1 VNFWGI
7 INLKLLLDVLFAIG
21 FGLLLFSRVKEQR
34 TLWLLRG
41 YLFLVS
47 TAWFIQRYAD
57 LPLTSKLI
65 DAVVLACSLSL
76 AILWQGELRRLMEL
90 LGTGR
95 LAVLLGNPPKE
106 FRATSTTITQLV
118 DTAGKLSQN
127 RRGALIVVDLG
138 SDLRP
143 EDFLYSGTNI
153 EAQLSTDL
161 LINLFATDTPLHDGA
176 VLVKGNKIISA
187 GVILPLSRQGISR
200 YGTRHLAALGIT
212 ERFDRC
218 ICIVVSEETGTL
230 SLANQGKLERP
241 ITSSRLQELLVN
253 LIGNQNSIGT
263 NKSSLAIKKLV
274 KEVFQKV
281 GIEESRLDSFPHQF
295 SGGMRQRVS
304 IAMALALK
312 PKLLIADEPT
322 TSLDTITSFEIMQEI
337 IHLCN
342 EFDTTLILISH
353 DINLAAKWCKKV
365 AIIEKGSIV
374 EKGNVSDL
382 SCKTAVHHRKVA
394 NHY

>member
-1 VNFWGI
+1 MNFWGI

-47 TAWFIQRYAD
+47 SAWFIQRYAY

-106 FRATSTTITQLV
+106 FRATSTTITKLV

-253 LIGNQNSIGT
+253 LIGNKNSLGAS
-263 NKSSLAIKKLV
+263 KSSLSKNVLS
-274 KEVFQKV
+274 QKTNP
-281 GIEESRLDSFPHQF
+281 SDN
-295 SGGMRQRVS
+295 
-304 IAMALALK
+304 IA
-312 PKLLIADEPT
+312 
-322 TSLDTITSFEIMQEI
+322 S
-337 IHLCN
+337 
-342 EFDTTLILISH
+342 
-353 DINLAAKWCKKV
+353 DINEKEHKKSENF
-365 AIIEKGSIV
+365 INK
-374 EKGNVSDL
+374 KD
-382 SCKTAVHHRKVA
+382 
-394 NHY
+394 

>member
-1 VNFWGI
+1 MNFWGI
-7 INLKLLLDVLFAIG
+7 INLKFLLDVLFAIG
-21 FGLLLFSRVKEQR
+21 FGILLFSRVKEQR

-41 YLFLVS
+41 YLLLVS
-47 TAWFIQRYAD
+47 SAWFIQRYAY

-95 LAVLLGNPPKE
+95 LTVLLGNPPKE
-106 FRATSTTITQLV
+106 FRATSTSITQLV
-118 DTAGKLSQN
+118 DAAGKLSQN
-127 RRGALIVVDLG
+127 RKGALIVVDLG

-153 EAQLSTDL
+153 DAQLSTDL

-212 ERFDRC
+212 ERFDRS

-241 ITSSRLQELLVN
+241 ITSSRLQELLIN
-253 LIGNQNSIGT
+253 LLGNQNALGAS
-263 NKSSLAIKKLV
+263 KSSLNK
-274 KEVFQKV
+274 
-281 GIEESRLDSFPHQF
+281 
-295 SGGMRQRVS
+295 
-304 IAMALALK
+304 
-312 PKLLIADEPT
+312 T
-322 TSLDTITSFEIMQEI
+322 TSSQKMSPNDIITDKMREDSNKSEG
-337 IHLCN
+337 LPN
-342 EFDTTLILISH
+342 TKD
-353 DINLAAKWCKKV
+353 
-365 AIIEKGSIV
+365 
-374 EKGNVSDL
+374 
-382 SCKTAVHHRKVA
+382 
-394 NHY
+394 

>member
-1 VNFWGI
+1 MNFWRFL
-7 INLKLLLDVLFAIG
+7 NLKLLLDVFFAAG
-21 FGLLLFSRVKEQR
+21 FGMLLFSRVKEKR

-47 TAWFIQRYAD
+47 LAWFVQRYAT

-65 DAVVLACSLSL
+65 DALVLACSLSL

-95 LAVLLGNPPKE
+95 LTVLLGNPPKE
-106 FRATSTTITQLV
+106 FRANSNEVNQLV
-118 DTAGKLSQN
+118 EAAGKLSQN
-127 RRGALIVVDLG
+127 RRGALMVVDLG

-143 EDFLYSGTNI
+143 EDFLYSGI
-153 EAQLSTDL
+153 KIDAQLSTDL

-241 ITSSRLQELLVN
+241 ITSSRLQDLLNDFVGVSN
-253 LIGNQNSIGT
+253 AQTIS
-263 NKSSLAIKKLV
+263 KSSTN
-274 KEVFQKV
+274 
-281 GIEESRLDSFPHQF
+281 R
-295 SGGMRQRVS
+295 
-304 IAMALALK
+304 
-312 PKLLIADEPT
+312 
-322 TSLDTITSFEIMQEI
+322 
-337 IHLCN
+337 
-342 EFDTTLILISH
+342 
-353 DINLAAKWCKKV
+353 
-365 AIIEKGSIV
+365 
-374 EKGNVSDL
+374 NVSVP
-382 SCKTAVHHRKVA
+382 KKGTADIIPIIGVDKSVK
-394 NHY
+394 NSD

>member
-1 VNFWGI
+1 MSFWGFL
-7 INLKLLLDVLFAIG
+7 NLKLLLDVFFAAG
-21 FGLLLFSRVKEQR
+21 FGMLLFSRVKEQR

-47 TAWFIQRYAD
+47 LAWFVQRFAS

-65 DAVVLACSLSL
+65 DALVIACSLSL

-95 LAVLLGNPPKE
+95 LTVLLGNPPKE
-106 FRATSTTITQLV
+106 FRANPNAVNQLV
-118 DTAGKLSQN
+118 DAAGKLSQN
-127 RRGALIVVDLG
+127 RRGALMVVDLG

-143 EDFLYSGTNI
+143 EDFLYSGI
-153 EAQLSTDL
+153 KIDALLSTDL

-176 VLVKGNKIISA
+176 ILVKGNKIISA

-241 ITSSRLQELLVN
+241 ITSSRLQELLN
-253 LIGNQNSIGT
+253 DFIGGLNNQIISKSSTNRNVSMPKKETIDIISSIGVD
-263 NKSSLAIKKLV
+263 KSV
-274 KEVFQKV
+274 K
-281 GIEESRLDSFPHQF
+281 
-295 SGGMRQRVS
+295 
-304 IAMALALK
+304 
-312 PKLLIADEPT
+312 
-322 TSLDTITSFEIMQEI
+322 
-337 IHLCN
+337 N
-342 EFDTTLILISH
+342 
-353 DINLAAKWCKKV
+353 
-365 AIIEKGSIV
+365 
-374 EKGNVSDL
+374 SD
-382 SCKTAVHHRKVA
+382 
-394 NHY
+394 

>member
-1 VNFWGI
+1 MNFWEI
-7 INLKLLLDVLFAIG
+7 INLKLLLDFLFAVG

-47 TAWFIQRYAD
+47 SAWFIQRYAY

-106 FRATSTTITQLV
+106 FRATSTTISQLV

-153 EAQLSTDL
+153 EAKLSSDL

-241 ITSSRLQELLVN
+241 ITSSRLQELLAD
-253 LIGNQNSIGT
+253 LIGNQNSTGTSKSSLSKNPLSQKTNPNDIINPEINENET
-263 NKSSLAIKKLV
+263 NKSQSFINIK
-274 KEVFQKV
+274 
-281 GIEESRLDSFPHQF
+281 D
-295 SGGMRQRVS
+295 
-304 IAMALALK
+304 
-312 PKLLIADEPT
+312 
-322 TSLDTITSFEIMQEI
+322 
-337 IHLCN
+337 
-342 EFDTTLILISH
+342 
-353 DINLAAKWCKKV
+353 
-365 AIIEKGSIV
+365 
-374 EKGNVSDL
+374 
-382 SCKTAVHHRKVA
+382 
-394 NHY
+394 

>member
-1 VNFWGI
+1 MNFWWF
-7 INLKLLLDVLFAIG
+7 INLRVFLDVLFASSLG
-21 FGLLLFSRVKEQR
+21 VLLFTRVKEQR

-47 TAWFIQRYAD
+47 LAWFVQRFAN
-57 LPLTSKLI
+57 LPITSKLV
-65 DAVVLACSLSL
+65 DALVLACSLSL

-241 ITSSRLQELLVN
+241 ITSSRLQELLAK
-253 LIGNQNSIGT
+253 LIGNQNSMGA
-263 NKSSLAIKKLV
+263 NKASLSKNISS
-274 KEVFQKV
+274 QK
-281 GIEESRLDSFPHQF
+281 IDS
-295 SGGMRQRVS
+295 G
-304 IAMALALK
+304 
-312 PKLLIADEPT
+312 DN
-322 TSLDTITSFEIMQEI
+322 I
-337 IHLCN
+337 I
-342 EFDTTLILISH
+342 S
-353 DINLAAKWCKKV
+353 DINKKES
-365 AIIEKGSIV
+365 EKSEIFIN
-374 EKGNVSDL
+374 KKD
-382 SCKTAVHHRKVA
+382 
-394 NHY
+394 

>member
-1 VNFWGI
+1 MRFWGFL
-7 INLKLLLDVLFAIG
+7 NLKLLLDVFFAAG
-21 FGLLLFSRVKEQR
+21 FGMLLFSRVKEQR

-47 TAWFIQRYAD
+47 LAWFVQRFAS

-65 DAVVLACSLSL
+65 DALVIACSLSL

-95 LAVLLGNPPKE
+95 LTVLLGNPPKE
-106 FRATSTTITQLV
+106 FRANSNAVNQLV
-118 DTAGKLSQN
+118 DAAGKLSQN
-127 RRGALIVVDLG
+127 RRGALMVVDLG

-143 EDFLYSGTNI
+143 EDFLYSGI
-153 EAQLSTDL
+153 KIDAQLSTDL

-176 VLVKGNKIISA
+176 ILVKGNKIISA

-241 ITSSRLQELLVN
+241 ITSSRLQELLN
-253 LIGNQNSIGT
+253 DFIGGLNNQTISKSSTNRNVSMPKKETIDIISSIG
-263 NKSSLAIKKLV
+263 
-274 KEVFQKV
+274 
-281 GIEESRLDSFPHQF
+281 
-295 SGGMRQRVS
+295 
-304 IAMALALK
+304 
-312 PKLLIADEPT
+312 
-322 TSLDTITSFEIMQEI
+322 
-337 IHLCN
+337 
-342 EFDTTLILISH
+342 
-353 DINLAAKWCKKV
+353 
-365 AIIEKGSIV
+365 V
-374 EKGNVSDL
+374 EKSVNNSD
-382 SCKTAVHHRKVA
+382 
-394 NHY
+394 

>member
-1 VNFWGI
+1 VNFWWF
-7 INLKLLLDVLFAIG
+7 INLRVLLDVLFASALGI
-21 FGLLLFSRVKEQR
+21 LLFTRVKEQR

-47 TAWFIQRYAD
+47 LAWFVQRFAN
-57 LPLTSKLI
+57 LPITSKLV
-65 DAVVLACSLSL
+65 DALVLACSLSL

-153 EAQLSTDL
+153 DAQLSTDL
-161 LINLFATDTPLHDGA
+161 LIYLFATDTPLHDGA

-241 ITSSRLQELLVN
+241 ITSSRLQELLAN
-253 LIGNQNSIGT
+253 LIGNQNSMGG
-263 NKSSLAIKKLV
+263 NKASLSK
-274 KEVFQKV
+274 
-281 GIEESRLDSFPHQF
+281 
-295 SGGMRQRVS
+295 
-304 IAMALALK
+304 
-312 PKLLIADEPT
+312 
-322 TSLDTITSFEIMQEI
+322 
-337 IHLCN
+337 
-342 EFDTTLILISH
+342 
-353 DINLAAKWCKKV
+353 
-365 AIIEKGSIV
+365 
-374 EKGNVSDL
+374 NVS
-382 SCKTAVHHRKVA
+382 SQKTDSSENIISEINKKSQKNQKFLLTKRI
-394 NHY
+394 N

>member
-1 VNFWGI
+1 MNIWGF
-7 INLKLLLDVLFAIG
+7 INLKFLLDVLFAIG

-47 TAWFIQRYAD
+47 FAWFIQRYAF

-106 FRATSTTITQLV
+106 FRARSTTVNQLV
-118 DTAGKLSQN
+118 DAAGKLSQN
-127 RRGALIVVDLG
+127 RKGALIVVDLG

-143 EDFLYSGTNI
+143 EDFLYSGINI

-241 ITSSRLQELLVN
+241 ITSSRLQELLIE
-253 LIGNQNSIGT
+253 LGENQSPFGIPNSSSNKINPSQKIKT
-263 NKSSLAIKKLV
+263 NDNITIKNKLD
-274 KEVFQKV
+274 KQN
-281 GIEESRLDSFPHQF
+281 
-295 SGGMRQRVS
+295 
-304 IAMALALK
+304 
-312 PKLLIADEPT
+312 
-322 TSLDTITSFEIMQEI
+322 TIQ
-337 IHLCN
+337 
-342 EFDTTLILISH
+342 D
-353 DINLAAKWCKKV
+353 
-365 AIIEKGSIV
+365 
-374 EKGNVSDL
+374 
-382 SCKTAVHHRKVA
+382 
-394 NHY
+394 

>member
-1 VNFWGI
+1 MNFWGF
-7 INLKLLLDVLFAIG
+7 INLKLLLDVLFAAG

-47 TAWFIQRYAD
+47 FAWFIQRYSY

-106 FRATSTTITQLV
+106 FRAASTTVNQLV
-118 DTAGKLSQN
+118 EASGKLSQN
-127 RRGALIVVDLG
+127 RKGALVVVDLG

-143 EDFLYSGTNI
+143 EDFLYSGINI

-241 ITSSRLQELLVN
+241 ITSSRLQELLIELV
-253 LIGNQNSIGT
+253 GNQNPIGNSKLST
-263 NKSSLAIKKLV
+263 NKTSSSQMINTNDNIAIEKDSNKP
-274 KEVFQKV
+274 
-281 GIEESRLDSFPHQF
+281 DSF
-295 SGGMRQRVS
+295 SK
-304 IAMALALK
+304 IK
-312 PKLLIADEPT
+312 D
-322 TSLDTITSFEIMQEI
+322 
-337 IHLCN
+337 
-342 EFDTTLILISH
+342 
-353 DINLAAKWCKKV
+353 
-365 AIIEKGSIV
+365 
-374 EKGNVSDL
+374 
-382 SCKTAVHHRKVA
+382 
-394 NHY
+394 

>member
-1 VNFWGI
+1 MNFWGI
-7 INLKLLLDVLFAIG
+7 INLKLLLDVLFAVG

-47 TAWFIQRYAD
+47 SAWFIQRYAY

-106 FRATSTTITQLV
+106 FRATSNTITQLV
-118 DTAGKLSQN
+118 NTAGRLSQN
-127 RRGALIVVDLG
+127 RKGALIVVDLG

-153 EAQLSTDL
+153 QAQLSTDL

-241 ITSSRLQELLVN
+241 ITSSRLQELLVT
-253 LIGNQNSIGT
+253 LIGNQNPLGT
-263 NKSSLAIKKLV
+263 SKSSLGKNAIAQTSNQNDNITNSI
-274 KEVFQKV
+274 KEK
-281 GIEESRLDSFPHQF
+281 E
-295 SGGMRQRVS
+295 
-304 IAMALALK
+304 
-312 PKLLIADEPT
+312 
-322 TSLDTITSFEIMQEI
+322 
-337 IHLCN
+337 
-342 EFDTTLILISH
+342 
-353 DINLAAKWCKKV
+353 
-365 AIIEKGSIV
+365 
-374 EKGNVSDL
+374 
-382 SCKTAVHHRKVA
+382 A
-394 NHY
+394 NKSKENH

>member
-1 VNFWGI
+1 MNFWGI
-7 INLKLLLDVLFAIG
+7 INLKFLLDVLFALG

-47 TAWFIQRYAD
+47 SAWFIQRYSS

-95 LAVLLGNPPKE
+95 LAVILGNPPKE
-106 FRATSTTITQLV
+106 FRAASTTITQLV
-118 DTAGKLSQN
+118 DTAGRLSQN
-127 RRGALIVVDLG
+127 RRGALIVEDLG

-143 EDFLYSGTNI
+143 EDFLYSGTKI
-153 EAQLSTDL
+153 EALLSTDL

-253 LIGNQNSIGT
+253 LIGNQNSKGTSKASLSKINISQTTNQSDSNITEKESIRSEIFT
-263 NKSSLAIKKLV
+263 NKK
-274 KEVFQKV
+274 
-281 GIEESRLDSFPHQF
+281 D
-295 SGGMRQRVS
+295 
-304 IAMALALK
+304 
-312 PKLLIADEPT
+312 
-322 TSLDTITSFEIMQEI
+322 
-337 IHLCN
+337 
-342 EFDTTLILISH
+342 
-353 DINLAAKWCKKV
+353 
-365 AIIEKGSIV
+365 
-374 EKGNVSDL
+374 
-382 SCKTAVHHRKVA
+382 
-394 NHY
+394 

>member
-1 VNFWGI
+1 M
-7 INLKLLLDVLFAIG
+7 LDVLFAVG
-21 FGLLLFSRVKEQR
+21 FGLLLFSRVREQR

-47 TAWFIQRYAD
+47 LAWFIQRYAY
-57 LPLTSKLI
+57 LPLTSKII
-65 DAVVLACSLSL
+65 DALLLACSLSL

-95 LAVLLGNPPKE
+95 LTVLLGNPPKE
-106 FRATSTTITQLV
+106 FRATSTTISKLV

-143 EDFLYSGTNI
+143 EDFLYSGTTI
-153 EAQLSTDL
+153 EAQLSTEL

-176 VLVKGNKIISA
+176 VLVKGNKIVSA

-241 ITSSRLQELLVN
+241 ITSSRLQELLAN
-253 LIGNQNSIGT
+253 LIGNQNSLVT
-263 NKSSLAIKKLV
+263 SKTSLNKSVSSQSTNTNDNITNNTKDKESNKSESLFNIK
-274 KEVFQKV
+274 
-281 GIEESRLDSFPHQF
+281 
-295 SGGMRQRVS
+295 
-304 IAMALALK
+304 
-312 PKLLIADEPT
+312 
-322 TSLDTITSFEIMQEI
+322 
-337 IHLCN
+337 N
-342 EFDTTLILISH
+342 
-353 DINLAAKWCKKV
+353 
-365 AIIEKGSIV
+365 
-374 EKGNVSDL
+374 
-382 SCKTAVHHRKVA
+382 
-394 NHY
+394 